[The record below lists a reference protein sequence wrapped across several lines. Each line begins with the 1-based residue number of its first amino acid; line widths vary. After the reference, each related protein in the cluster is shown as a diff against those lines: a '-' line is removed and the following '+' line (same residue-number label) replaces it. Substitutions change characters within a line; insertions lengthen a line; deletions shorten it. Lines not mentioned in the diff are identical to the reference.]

1 MTTGNW
7 TLEFLSDALRC
18 LSSPDMSGS
27 PPSIPTVLSHLHTP
41 AWGQSRLVPQAGTD
55 KCSPEVSAR
64 LICVGQRGPVP
75 LPHVAATELDGE
87 TQRAGDLASAEI

>member
-1 MTTGNW
+1 M
-7 TLEFLSDALRC
+7 
-18 LSSPDMSGS
+18 
-27 PPSIPTVLSHLHTP
+27 
-41 AWGQSRLVPQAGTD
+41 PQAGTD